1 MKKYVCFG
9 PEPAHN
15 YSTTQSTH
23 HRRDEKSR
31 FRSKFMVC
39 VDGSAEVI
47 GGVVWRADKHTR
59 MIFERPNREI
69 TEWDLAQS

>member
-1 MKKYVCFG
+1 MHSNPYKMKKYVCFG

-47 GGVVWRADKHTR
+47 GGVV
-59 MIFERPNREI
+59 
-69 TEWDLAQS
+69 